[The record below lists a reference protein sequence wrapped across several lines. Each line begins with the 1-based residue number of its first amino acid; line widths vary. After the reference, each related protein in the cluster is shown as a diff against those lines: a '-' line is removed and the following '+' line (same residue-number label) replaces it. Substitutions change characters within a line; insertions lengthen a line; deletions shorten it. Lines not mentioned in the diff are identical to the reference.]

1 MWVYDYRTNVH
12 HTLKQNPLKAS
23 DLAEF
28 VACYNPEN
36 RFKRKELR
44 GDSNCKFSR
53 ENLSGLSKQTDGYPL
68 RVSAGKR

>member
-36 RFKRKELR
+36 RFKRKETWSE
-44 GDSNCKFSR
+44 SNPEGRWRKYTTRRSSNAR
-53 ENLSGLSKQTDGYPL
+53 RRPSTSSG
-68 RVSAGKR
+68 

>member
-44 GDSNCKFSR
+44 GDSPSFEAVTTQRGQS
-53 ENLSGLSKQTDGYPL
+53 LF
-68 RVSAGKR
+68 